1 MMKTEII
8 DQTEIL
14 YDDSKEVD
22 TGIAIIADTGPQW
35 ELYNGKPIHQFM
47 DELWDDMFNQML
59 QHEENN
65 RED

>member
-1 MMKTEII
+1 MKTEII

-14 YDDSKEVD
+14 YDDSKEAD
-22 TGIAIIADTGPQW
+22 TVTVITSDTGPQW
-35 ELYNGKPIHQFM
+35 ELWNGKPIHQFM
-47 DELWDDMFNQML
+47 DELWESTLNQML

>member
-1 MMKTEII
+1 MMKTTII
-8 DQTEIL
+8 DQTEIS

-22 TGIAIIADTGPQW
+22 TGIAITTDTGPQW
-35 ELYNGKPIHQFM
+35 ELYNGKPIHKFM